1 MKDDGEIMD
10 KVVILFSGGKESRLL
25 LERALQLGMA
35 PYCVLI
41 DYEQRHKQEL
51 AYASMSL
58 NSKSI
63 PWQEIK
69 LHKLDVHSALTDGKG
84 EYSGVSEWYVPQR
97 NLMFISIAASIAESM
112 GINRI
117 WYGASYTDRE
127 DLFPDCY
134 QEWVYN
140 INAFFKVSGINITVE
155 APLLGYTEDM
165 VWKELDTIGV
175 DRNEIYSGYGE
186 L

>member
-1 MKDDGEIMD
+1 
-10 KVVILFSGGKESRLL
+10 
-25 LERALQLGMA
+25 
-35 PYCVLI
+35 
-41 DYEQRHKQEL
+41 
-51 AYASMSL
+51 
-58 NSKSI
+58 
-63 PWQEIK
+63 
-69 LHKLDVHSALTDGKG
+69 
-84 EYSGVSEWYVPQR
+84 
-97 NLMFISIAASIAESM
+97 MFISIAASIAESM